1 MLWTGWVKYAV
12 VAALVA
18 AVAGLLLAVGY
29 QSGSAPWKAKH
40 EQYVAMDAFA
50 KKFQADAW
58 AKAMASLKTEQEHIA
73 KELGDQLKEAK
84 EKQQPVR
91 TVIKEVTKYVTSQ
104 ADANCSVT
112 DGFVWVY
119 NSSLRL
125 STADELAGSRP
136 RDVDA
141 PSGIALSSVGA
152 VAGENNAECVLR
164 GEVIDAWQKWYLRN
178 KASFDRLR
186 LAAP

>member
-1 MLWTGWVKYAV
+1 MPWASLSKYMIIAG
-12 VAALVA
+12 LVA
-18 AVAGLLLAVGY
+18 AVAGLLWWAGY
-29 QSGSAPWKAKH
+29 LSGSGPWKARY
-40 EQYVAMDAFA
+40 EQHVAMQEFSA
-50 KKFQADAW
+50 KFQADAW
-58 AKAMASLKTEQEHIA
+58 AKALVSVKAEQQEIVHEMAAKLKAAE
-73 KELGDQLKEAK
+73 DR
-84 EKQQPVR
+84 QQPVKV
-91 TVIKEVTKYVTSQ
+91 VIKEVTKYVTSQ

-119 NSSLRL
+119 NSSLQL
-125 STADELAGSRP
+125 PTATELAGSKP

-141 PSGIALSSVGA
+141 PSGITLSSVGA
-152 VAGENNAECVLR
+152 VAGENNTECVLR